1 MQKGDLQGAIA
12 QAREWARTGH
22 DNVADQR
29 RYHRVLL
36 LDTPASGRLQ
46 HHTLTYLPL
55 LLAHKLGPEALDAHT
70 AVLKVLPEFD
80 AGQPDVTLALAE
92 QAWKRM
98 DAQHTLMLLRA
109 FDRRYPG
116 VVEIPRAYELI
127 IRALKQGQGKGYK
140 AMPVLQAMQRRY
152 PDHPCTQEA
161 AWVMRDEVG
170 TPAA

>member
-1 MQKGDLQGAIA
+1 M
-12 QAREWARTGH
+12 
-22 DNVADQR
+22 
-29 RYHRVLL
+29 
-36 LDTPASGRLQ
+36 
-46 HHTLTYLPL
+46 
-55 LLAHKLGPEALDAHT
+55 
-70 AVLKVLPEFD
+70 LKVLPEFD
-80 AGQPDVTLALAE
+80 AGKPDVTLALAE

-98 DAQHTLMLLRA
+98 DAQHTIALLRA

-116 VVEIPRAYELI
+116 VEEIPRAYELI
-127 IRALKQGQGKGYK
+127 VRALKQGLGKGHK